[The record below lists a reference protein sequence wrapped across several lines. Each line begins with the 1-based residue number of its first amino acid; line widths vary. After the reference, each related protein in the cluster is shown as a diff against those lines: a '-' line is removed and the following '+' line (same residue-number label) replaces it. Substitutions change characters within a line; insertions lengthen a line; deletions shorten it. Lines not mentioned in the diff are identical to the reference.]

1 MPSKTST
8 SRPRRGRTRR
18 PPTVRGQAK
27 LIRGNPFIALLSTV
41 RRDVDARLRG
51 YLDARLDAVR
61 THGREVTDMVG
72 AVRDLSLRGGKR
84 LRAALVVAG
93 FRTANPNADLEPAV
107 DAGVALELL
116 HTYFLIHDD
125 WMDGDTVRRGG
136 PAVHTQLSRRFRSRE
151 LGAASGILAGDF
163 AAAMAVDAL
172 SRVELVPARAMAV
185 LNCFG
190 QMQMDAVLG
199 QQLDVIGSGKN
210 VETTYQLKTGS
221 YTVRGPLRLGA
232 LLANAS
238 PRILTALDR
247 FAMPVGVAFQLRDDL
262 LGAFGDPEAT
272 GKPLG
277 SDLRSGKR
285 TVLLT
290 TALRR
295 ARGRDHRL
303 LKSVVGTPRASDAK
317 IRAAIGVLE
326 RSGAK
331 AAVEARIADLV
342 TSAEV
347 ALRAGRIPADASAL
361 LRGAAHALTE
371 RGT

>member
-1 MPSKTST
+1 
-8 SRPRRGRTRR
+8 
-18 PPTVRGQAK
+18 
-27 LIRGNPFIALLSTV
+27 
-41 RRDVDARLRG
+41 
-51 YLDARLDAVR
+51 
-61 THGREVTDMVG
+61 
-72 AVRDLSLRGGKR
+72 
-84 LRAALVVAG
+84 
-93 FRTANPNADLEPAV
+93 
-107 DAGVALELL
+107 
-116 HTYFLIHDD
+116 
-125 WMDGDTVRRGG
+125 
-136 PAVHTQLSRRFRSRE
+136 
-151 LGAASGILAGDF
+151 
-163 AAAMAVDAL
+163 
-172 SRVELVPARAMAV
+172 
-185 LNCFG
+185 
-190 QMQMDAVLG
+190 
-199 QQLDVIGSGKN
+199 
-210 VETTYQLKTGS
+210 
-221 YTVRGPLRLGA
+221 
-232 LLANAS
+232 
-238 PRILTALDR
+238 
-247 FAMPVGVAFQLRDDL
+247 MPVGVAFQLRDDL

-317 IRAAIGVLE
+317 VRAAIGVLE